1 MTPRREITL
10 VCRALIREKGGV
22 NPSVVE
28 VDLNL
33 LCAVSRPFTQ
43 RQTVCRTSVANVQQ
57 VQNIAKRLILF
68 KLKASVIVNRYL

>member
-1 MTPRREITL
+1 MAPRRETIL
-10 VCRALIREKGGV
+10 VCRAQIQKKRDV
-22 NPSVVE
+22 IPSFVE

-33 LCAVSRPFTQ
+33 PCSVYRPFTQ

-68 KLKASVIVNRYL
+68 KLKARVIVNRY